1 MALNVNINY
10 DNERNICIVK
20 PVGEVD
26 IYTSPKLKEKLL
38 KSLKEKEIDLLI
50 DGEKLDYIDSTGLGV
65 LISILKKV
73 KESENNIILIN
84 LKSNIRKL
92 FDITGLDK
100 VFIIKEWKRWIK
112 ILLSLQFQVD
122 LIM

>member
-1 MALNVNINY
+1 MALNVNANY
-10 DNERNICIVK
+10 DNERNIWIVK
-20 PVGEVD
+20 PAGEVD

-38 KSLKEKEIDLLI
+38 KSLKEKETDLLI

-100 VFIIKEWKRWIK
+100 VFIIKE
-112 ILLSLQFQVD
+112 
-122 LIM
+122 

>member
-10 DNERNICIVK
+10 DNERNIWIVK

-38 KSLKEKEIDLLI
+38 KSLKEKETDLLI

-100 VFIIKEWKRWIK
+100 VFIIKE
-112 ILLSLQFQVD
+112 
-122 LIM
+122 

>member
-10 DNERNICIVK
+10 DNERNIWIVK

-38 KSLKEKEIDLLI
+38 KSLKEKETDLLI

-65 LISILKKV
+65 LISILKKF

-84 LKSNIRKL
+84 LKSNISKL

>member
-1 MALNVNINY
+1 MALNVNANY
-10 DNERNICIVK
+10 DNERNIWIVK
-20 PVGEVD
+20 PAGEVD

-38 KSLKEKEIDLLI
+38 ESLKEKETDLLI

-100 VFIIKEWKRWIK
+100 VFIIKE
-112 ILLSLQFQVD
+112 
-122 LIM
+122 

>member
-1 MALNVNINY
+1 VSLDIEVKF
-10 DNERNICIVK
+10 NEKENAWVII
-20 PVGEVD
+20 PVGEID
-26 IYTSPKLKEKLL
+26 IYTSPKI
-38 KSLKEKEIDLLI
+38 KEILFESLEEKNSNILI

-73 KESENNIILIN
+73 RESENHIKIIN

-100 VFIIKEWKRWIK
+100 VFIIEE
-112 ILLSLQFQVD
+112 
-122 LIM
+122 

>member
-1 MALNVNINY
+1 MALNININY
-10 DNERNICIVK
+10 DNERNIWIVK
-20 PVGEVD
+20 PAGEVD
-26 IYTSPKLKEKLL
+26 IYTSPNLKEKLL
-38 KSLKEKEIDLLI
+38 KSLKEKETDLLI

-73 KESENNIILIN
+73 KESKNDVILIN

-100 VFIIKEWKRWIK
+100 VFIIKE
-112 ILLSLQFQVD
+112 
-122 LIM
+122 

>member
-10 DNERNICIVK
+10 DNERNIWIVK

-38 KSLKEKEIDLLI
+38 KSLKEKETDLLI

>member
-1 MALNVNINY
+1 MALNVNANY
-10 DNERNICIVK
+10 DNERNIWIVK

-38 KSLKEKEIDLLI
+38 KSLKEKETDLLI

-100 VFIIKEWKRWIK
+100 VFIIKE
-112 ILLSLQFQVD
+112 
-122 LIM
+122 